1 MVYPVRVNVQTIQR
15 TQTTQ
20 HKKKNNN
27 PTEDLTRH
35 FPKEDTQMHSRHMR
49 RCSASRTIGEML
61 PNHNEASPHPC
72 QNDCPQRDSNSFI
85 VRTQRK
91 GLCPGAS
98 SVGRGS
104 VGPGDGTEATEPSP
118 TSANPTPGRPPKANS
133 AVLKDISKDV
143 HPSTPCGIARNSQDV
158 EASVCQ
164 QTSG

>member
-27 PTEDLTRH
+27 PAEDLTRH
-35 FPKEDTQMHSRHMR
+35 FPKEDTQMDSRHMR
-49 RCSASRTIGEML
+49 RCSASRAIRETL
-61 PNHNEASPHPC
+61 PNHSEASPHTC
-72 QNDCPQRDSNSFI
+72 QNDCPQRDNNSFI

-91 GLCPGAS
+91 RLRPGTS
-98 SVGRGS
+98 PVGCEL
-104 VGPGDGTEATEPSP
+104 VGPGDSTEATEPSP

-133 AVLKDISKDV
+133 PVLKDISKDM
-143 HPSTPCGIARNSQDV
+143 HPSTPCSITRNSQDV

-164 QTSG
+164 QISG